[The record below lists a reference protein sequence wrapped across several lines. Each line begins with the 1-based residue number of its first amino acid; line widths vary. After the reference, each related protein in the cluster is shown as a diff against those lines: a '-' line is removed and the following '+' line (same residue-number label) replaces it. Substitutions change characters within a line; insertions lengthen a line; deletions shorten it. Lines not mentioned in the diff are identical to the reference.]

1 MMTHGGQI
9 KKVSQLTC
17 QKSTRKKLTT
27 RGQNDKIV
35 GEQGLD
41 HEQGTSSLDRL
52 HVPPPNQ
59 QYGQQWNSERVSTNE
74 DP

>member
-1 MMTHGGQI
+1 MDDTRRINQ
-9 KKVSQLTC
+9 KVSQRF
-17 QKSTRKKLTT
+17 KSQREKKLTT

-35 GEQGLD
+35 GEQCLD

-52 HVPPPNQ
+52 HVPPPDQ
-59 QYGQQWNSERVSTNE
+59 QYDQQWNSERVSTNE